1 MYHPPS
7 PYPQPPHA
15 SPPSPAFVLI
25 TTSPEQMVLCFA
37 LARSDR
43 QPLSANRLPENQLT
57 GLHSARCFYHCS
69 SPIHRSQQRRNI
81 GATHRLSVGLQQVG
95 DLRAACLPPRR
106 PVTDLDTPGIHALQ
120 TAEPQWDTGIC
131 VLVLFEKPQ

>member
-15 SPPSPAFVLI
+15 PPPSPAFVLI

-69 SPIHRSQQRRNI
+69 SPIHRSSSSGGISGRHTGCLLGCSRLEISVQHASLR
-81 GATHRLSVGLQQVG
+81 GAL
-95 DLRAACLPPRR
+95 
-106 PVTDLDTPGIHALQ
+106 
-120 TAEPQWDTGIC
+120 
-131 VLVLFEKPQ
+131 